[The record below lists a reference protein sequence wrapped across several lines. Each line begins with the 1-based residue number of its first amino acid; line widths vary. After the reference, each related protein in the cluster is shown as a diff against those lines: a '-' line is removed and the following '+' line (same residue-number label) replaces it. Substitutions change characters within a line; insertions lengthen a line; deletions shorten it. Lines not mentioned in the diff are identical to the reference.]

1 MVQDACLTSKRP
13 LVRLQ
18 SPQQKTMI
26 WRGGVVGRSRWSEK
40 PEALLSIE
48 LSPQVVFYRDSTM
61 VSTGVSY
68 ASDSSSI
75 LFLGTR
81 NNLCSLHETS
91 VHETCKNI
99 IIGQREISGTPY
111 AMLQRQLNKCNDE
124 LQIILVKKI
133 YGVIWK
139 HACVKT
145 GGRGSSPLY
154 LQYLRKLQV

>member
-1 MVQDACLTSKRP
+1 
-13 LVRLQ
+13 
-18 SPQQKTMI
+18 
-26 WRGGVVGRSRWSEK
+26 
-40 PEALLSIE
+40 
-48 LSPQVVFYRDSTM
+48 M

-91 VHETCKNI
+91 VHETCKNLI
-99 IIGQREISGTPY
+99 IVQRDVSGTPY

-154 LQYLRKLQV
+154 LQYLRKMQV

>member
-1 MVQDACLTSKRP
+1 MKRIYKSCLSHK
-13 LVRLQ
+13 Q
-18 SPQQKTMI
+18 NI
-26 WRGGVVGRSRWSEK
+26 AG
-40 PEALLSIE
+40 
-48 LSPQVVFYRDSTM
+48 STP
-61 VSTGVSY
+61 
-68 ASDSSSI
+68 APA
-75 LFLGTR
+75 TR
-81 NNLCSLHETS
+81 KNLCSLHETS

-154 LQYLRKLQV
+154 LH

>member
-1 MVQDACLTSKRP
+1 
-13 LVRLQ
+13 
-18 SPQQKTMI
+18 
-26 WRGGVVGRSRWSEK
+26 
-40 PEALLSIE
+40 
-48 LSPQVVFYRDSTM
+48 M
-61 VSTGVSY
+61 VSTGISY
-68 ASDSSSI
+68 ASNSSSI

-154 LQYLRKLQV
+154 LLHNKLQVSYNGQYMSPPSSRCRFDSGYLHDE